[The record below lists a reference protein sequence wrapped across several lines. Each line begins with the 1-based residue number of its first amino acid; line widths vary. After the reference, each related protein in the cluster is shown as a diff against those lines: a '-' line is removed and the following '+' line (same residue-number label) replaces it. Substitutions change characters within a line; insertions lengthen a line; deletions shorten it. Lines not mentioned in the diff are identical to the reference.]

1 MYKLVQSISLTSI
14 YHNSIVSVFGLSL
27 NVFFLVCFLNIFPQ
41 ILVNSVSPNRPA
53 VLYEKVTVSESGSPL
68 LRDMLFSPDQQHIYT
83 LTDRQVSP
91 SLEIRINKRRMSKH
105 KQSNISPVSFD
116 VK

>member
-1 MYKLVQSISLTSI
+1 MQSISLTCI
-14 YHNSIVSVFGLSL
+14 DLNSIVSVFGLSL
-27 NVFFLVCFLNIFPQ
+27 NVLCFFLNIFPQ

-91 SLEIRINKRRMSKH
+91 SLEIRIDERRMSKH

-116 VK
+116 VKQQSQI